1 VRGSQ
6 TRGYSAGDFV
16 ADADELAEGRTG
28 AGDAA
33 AFRVDHGNVVVVRR
47 FRVNELAGEVTGE
60 LVDFAGV
67 AVVESEDIKAEDK
80 DWLSK
85 HLGEMNA
92 AVAEDQRF
100 PRARDAVNDAVTA
113 AEVAGELFLFEIEH
127 PND

>member
-1 VRGSQ
+1 MWS
-6 TRGYSAGDFV
+6 SAG
-16 ADADELAEGRTG
+16 
-28 AGDAA
+28 
-33 AFRVDHGNVVVVRR
+33 VVRR

-60 LVDFAGV
+60 LEDFAGV

-113 AEVAGELFLFEIEH
+113 AEVAGELFLFEIED